1 MCNMYEMYVFLSVCN
16 VFLTKTSNLYI
27 STKNK
32 DNDTNPLGY
41 DLSEIFPQPPLADR
55 RIVENAWGSE
65 NPLYIPLTVIPGY
78 DTPNQTKSFLSQ
90 EPFIFIS
97 KSLKIYTPLLA
108 IQDKI

>member
-1 MCNMYEMYVFLSVCN
+1 MYEMYVFLSVCN
-16 VFLTKTSNLYI
+16 VFLTKTTNLYI

-65 NPLYIPLTVIPGY
+65 NPLYIPLTCFSRLRHA
-78 DTPNQTKSFLSQ
+78 KSNEQFLQLGTIYFIRQ
-90 EPFIFIS
+90 ES
-97 KSLKIYTPLLA
+97 KQKYT
-108 IQDKI
+108 ITGNSR